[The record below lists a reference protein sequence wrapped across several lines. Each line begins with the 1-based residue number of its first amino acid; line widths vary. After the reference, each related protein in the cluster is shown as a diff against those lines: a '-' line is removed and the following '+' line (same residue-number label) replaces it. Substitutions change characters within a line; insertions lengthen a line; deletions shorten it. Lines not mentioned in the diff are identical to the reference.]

1 MLASNVLSN
10 YQKIP
15 YVPQAAL
22 LAANIVPLVGVLFFG
37 WQVSTV
43 LAIFW
48 AETGVIGFY
57 AILRIVYAGRRKE
70 LLEGTVLLPTNSATV
85 GKLLLAGFFVFHFGV
100 FMVVH
105 GVFLVTLISRMVD
118 TASQFN
124 FLGVFVGVGSL
135 LGSHGISFYKNYL
148 QGGEYN
154 KMDAN
159 NLMSQP
165 YKRVIVMHF
174 VILLSVFGMQF
185 LGSLET
191 SALVILVV
199 LKVIFDLRAHVS
211 EHRKFR
217 R

>member
-1 MLASNVLSN
+1 MSLFTN
-10 YQKIP
+10 YKRIP
-15 YVPQAAL
+15 YIPQAAL
-22 LAANIVPLVGVLFFG
+22 LAANVVPLVGVLFFG

-70 LLEGTVLLPTNSATV
+70 LLEGNILLPTTSATI

-100 FMVVH
+100 FMLVH

-118 TASQFN
+118 TAGQFN
-124 FLGVFVGVGSL
+124 FLGVLVGVGSL
-135 LGSHGISFYKNYL
+135 LVSHGVSFYRNYL
-148 QGGEYN
+148 RGGEY
-154 KMDAN
+154 KQMDAN

-199 LKVIFDLRAHVS
+199 LKVIFDLRSHVS
-211 EHRKFR
+211 EHLQFR

>member
-1 MLASNVLSN
+1 MSLFTN
-10 YQKIP
+10 YKRIP

-22 LAANIVPLVGVLFFG
+22 LAANVIPLVGVLFLG
-37 WQVSTV
+37 WQVSTI

-70 LLEGTVLLPTNSATV
+70 LLEGNVLLPASSATV
-85 GKLLLAGFFVFHFGV
+85 GKLLLAGFFVFHFGI
-100 FMVVH
+100 FMFVH

-118 TASQFN
+118 SVGGFD
-124 FLGVFVGVGSL
+124 FFGVLVGVGSL
-135 LGSHGISFYKNYL
+135 LVSHGISFYKNYL
-148 QGGEYN
+148 QNEEYKGISPN
-154 KMDAN
+154 D
-159 NLMSQP
+159 LMSQP

-185 LGSLET
+185 IGSLKAP
-191 SALVILVV
+191 ALVILVV

-211 EHRKFR
+211 EHLQFR
-217 R
+217 RSH

>member
-1 MLASNVLSN
+1 MLASNVLSD
-10 YQKIP
+10 YQNIP

-22 LAANIVPLVGVLFFG
+22 LAANVIPLVGVLFFG

-70 LLEGTVLLPTNSATV
+70 LLEGNVLLPTTSATV
-85 GKLLLAGFFVFHFGV
+85 GKLLFAGFFVFHFGV

-105 GVFLVTLISRMVD
+105 GVFLFTLISRMVD

-135 LGSHGISFYKNYL
+135 LVSHGISFYRNYL
-148 QGGEYN
+148 QSGEYT
-154 KMDAN
+154 KMDAK

-185 LGSLET
+185 FGSLRAP
-191 SALVILVV
+191 ALVILVV

-211 EHRKFR
+211 EHVQFR

>member
-1 MLASNVLSN
+1 MSLFAN
-10 YQKIP
+10 YKRIP
-15 YVPQAAL
+15 YLPQAAL
-22 LAANIVPLVGVLFFG
+22 LVANVVPLVGVLFLG
-37 WQVSTV
+37 WQVSII

-70 LLEGTVLLPTNSATV
+70 LLEGNVLLPTTSATV
-85 GKLLLAGFFVFHFGV
+85 GKLLFAGFFVFHFGV
-100 FMVVH
+100 FMLVH
-105 GVFLVTLISRMVD
+105 GVFLFTLISRMVD
-118 TASQFN
+118 TVGQFN
-124 FLGVFVGVGSL
+124 VIAVATGVISL
-135 LGSHGISFYKNYL
+135 LVSHGISFYRNYL
-148 QGGEYN
+148 QGGEY
-154 KMDAN
+154 KKTDAK

-185 LGSLET
+185 IGSLQT
-191 SALVILVV
+191 SVLVILVV

-211 EHRKFR
+211 EHLQFR